1 VGRPL
6 PAVRSVSD
14 RVESRFRQAAWTY
27 LVYGALYWVTAL
39 YLQLRVF
46 EVRGPLLVW
55 FGIGALIALGVPWLL
70 IRRRRWF
77 ERWILTRR
85 DFARILT
92 VLVAVRAFAVAWL
105 ALRGPGGMR
114 MPNLGG
120 GVPTSAWG
128 AWMMAIVAAATA
140 VMLARAAWQCEPS
153 DAAARGGRGSAS

>member
-1 VGRPL
+1 
-6 PAVRSVSD
+6 VSEIID
-14 RVESRFRQAAWTY
+14 ARFRQAAWTY
-27 LVYGALYWVTAL
+27 LVYGAIYWVTAL
-39 YLQLRVF
+39 YMQLRVF

-85 DFARILT
+85 DFARILA

-120 GVPTSAWG
+120 GVPTNALG
-128 AWMMAIVAAATA
+128 AWMMALVAAATA
-140 VMLARAAWQCEPS
+140 VMLARASWQREV
-153 DAAARGGRGSAS
+153 AR